1 VCVCVCVSILACRHT
16 AGRAPKRYTIR
27 REKDA
32 KARITDIERNTMRWE
47 ADAHTIMCANYWTPL
62 ADAMGEAIV
71 RPYIMT
77 TTLTSLHD
85 SMETSRHLFS
95 P

>member
-1 VCVCVCVSILACRHT
+1 
-16 AGRAPKRYTIR
+16 
-27 REKDA
+27 
-32 KARITDIERNTMRWE
+32 MRWE

-77 TTLTSLHD
+77 MTLTSLHD